1 MSSIK
6 HVCLSYEFIEGQFCL
21 KESTTYLGIWY
32 KHFWAIY
39 LAMKRIFWKLIFR
52 VGIWYKHFW
61 AICLAMKSIFWK
73 LIFRVGRRN
82 PKGLASYPLKRLSG
96 KGLIRT
102 SQEYI
107 RGGKFEMMR
116 MIVIREMM
124 MREIRSQI
132 WNFNLGEPSLWYRI
146 SQAWPS
152 DYQLQPWAICLK
164 SQRLWFSSLKVWA
177 L

>member
-1 MSSIK
+1 MKTTYVLLEEIVFLFNK
-6 HVCLSYEFIEGQFCL
+6 TCLSSEFIERQFCM
-21 KESTTYLGIWY
+21 KESVTYL
-32 KHFWAIY
+32 
-39 LAMKRIFWKLIFR
+39 
-52 VGIWYKHFW
+52 GIWYKHFW